1 MKRSNGIVL
10 AASAALA
17 MGAISFAQDRNL
29 SLAELLDQFQTT
41 NVGRQFDVGKQIVR
55 VGDVRTLQVLEPWL
69 GHEDRHL
76 RGNAA
81 FVFAS
86 FGDARGFEALRGIL
100 TDRSSRPMGQGIP
113 GGSFNPAQP
122 AWWLPAQIR
131 ADRHYAVLLLGQ
143 LRDPRAFEILVP
155 LLDDAEIDYEVAR
168 ALGEIGDRR
177 AIRPLIA
184 ALRDRHAL
192 VRTLAIQSLE
202 KLRAT
207 EALPAIRALLADRAL
222 PSAGDQVSVGETAQ
236 AAIAKLQREP

>member
-1 MKRSNGIVL
+1 MKRTIGILL
-10 AASAALA
+10 AAPAALA
-17 MGAISFAQDRNL
+17 MGAIGFARGQDP

-41 NVGRQFDVGKQIVR
+41 NVRRQLEVGKQIVR
-55 VGDVRTLQVLEPWL
+55 IGDVRTLQVLEPWL
-69 GHEDRHL
+69 GDEDRHL

-81 FVFAS
+81 FIFAS
-86 FGDARGFEALRGIL
+86 LGDTRGFETLRGIL
-100 TDRSSRPMGQGIP
+100 TDRSYRPMGQGIP

-131 ADRHYAVLLLGQ
+131 ADRYYAVVLLGQ
-143 LRDPRAFEILVP
+143 LKDPRAFEILVP
-155 LLDDAEIDYEVAR
+155 LLDDAEINYEVAW

-177 AIRPLIA
+177 AIGPLIA
-184 ALRDRHAL
+184 VLRDRHAL

-207 EALPAIRALLADRAL
+207 EALPAIRALLTDRAL
-222 PSAGDQVSVGETAQ
+222 PGAGDQVSVGETAK

>member
-1 MKRSNGIVL
+1 M
-10 AASAALA
+10 SAIA
-17 MGAISFAQDRNL
+17 FAQRQNP

-41 NVGRQFDVGKQIVR
+41 NFSRQLEVGKQIVR

-86 FGDARGFEALRGIL
+86 HADTRGFETLRGIL
-100 TDRSSRPMGQGIP
+100 TDRSHRPMGQGVP

-131 ADRHYAVLLLGQ
+131 AERYYAVLLLGQ
-143 LRDPRAFEILVP
+143 LTDARAFEILVP
-155 LLDDAEIDYEVAR
+155 LLDDVEINYQVAW

-177 AIRPLIA
+177 AIGPLIA
-184 ALRDRHAL
+184 ESARH
-192 VRTLAIQSLE
+192 
-202 KLRAT
+202 
-207 EALPAIRALLADRAL
+207 
-222 PSAGDQVSVGETAQ
+222 GNNGHC
-236 AAIAKLQREP
+236 